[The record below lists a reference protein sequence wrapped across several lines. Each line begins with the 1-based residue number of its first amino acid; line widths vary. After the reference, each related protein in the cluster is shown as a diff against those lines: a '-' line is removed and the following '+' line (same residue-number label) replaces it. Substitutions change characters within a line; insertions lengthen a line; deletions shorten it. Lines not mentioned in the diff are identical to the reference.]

1 MSKAAEQKILA
12 DDSPNFDDLTVV
24 ILAGGRSERM
34 GGIDKSTIRLNGT
47 RLIDHQLAGVQSL
60 GIGKKSI
67 VIVSTKHL
75 AAGITHTAEKP
86 AYGGPLAG
94 IASSLS
100 VIPDSAKRVAI
111 FSVDAPDSW
120 QLLPDL
126 ASALERNAE
135 RDAAIIKDDAGI
147 ANPLC
152 SVWLSDSLRAS
163 LAEIGDTHNKPARA
177 LVRHSDWVGVDGA
190 GLEVDYDSLAELQ
203 ARGAVELP

>member
-1 MSKAAEQKILA
+1 MNKAAEQKFPT
-12 DDSPNFDDLTVV
+12 DDSPNFDDLAVV

-60 GIGKKSI
+60 GIDKNFI

-94 IASSLS
+94 ISASLS
-100 VIPDSAKRVAI
+100 VIPDSVKRVAI
-111 FSVDAPDSW
+111 LSVDAPDSW

-126 ASALERNAE
+126 AAALERNAE

-152 SVWLSDSLRAS
+152 SVWRSGRLRAS
-163 LAEIGDTHNKPARA
+163 LAEIGEAQNKPARA
-177 LVRHSDWVGVDGA
+177 LVRHSEWVSVDGA

-203 ARGAVELP
+203 VRGAVELP

>member
-1 MSKAAEQKILA
+1 M
-12 DDSPNFDDLTVV
+12 
-24 ILAGGRSERM
+24 
-34 GGIDKSTIRLNGT
+34 
-47 RLIDHQLAGVQSL
+47 
-60 GIGKKSI
+60 
-67 VIVSTKHL
+67 IVSTKHL

-94 IASSLS
+94 IAASLS

-177 LVRHSDWVGVDGA
+177 LVRHSVAVDGA

>member
-1 MSKAAEQKILA
+1 
-12 DDSPNFDDLTVV
+12 
-24 ILAGGRSERM
+24 M

-94 IASSLS
+94 IAASLS

-177 LVRHSDWVGVDGA
+177 LVRHSDWVAVDGA